1 MSTEAE
7 LKTLLA
13 QVMNRLETVT
23 ARLEKLEGNTT
34 NSTKSSTSNSTCECG
49 DVPKA
54 VQAFKELIEEY
65 LKPQVEAAQGF
76 DEILGKCMNDFLN
89 VAEQVSG
96 LIEVAAKSQKPTQEE
111 FQKMIQPISE
121 KMMAVGE
128 YKDKNFKSPY
138 INYLSA
144 IGEAVP
150 VFGWICVEK
159 TPAPY
164 VADLIPGSEFYTNK
178 VLVATKGKEQNKYDW
193 ALNFI
198 KFLKEMVVYIK
209 QYHTTGLTWN
219 PKGGVASAQAAPV
232 APKVE
237 TPKEEPKPVVKQQ
250 QPNPAGLFAEL
261 NKGTAISGGLKH
273 VTADMKTKNMKPEDK
288 VPLEPKKVTT
298 NTPKPATAKSVVQK
312 PPKIEKNLN
321 KWDISY
327 HNGNKN
333 IEIDGTFQDSI
344 YIFKCENSAVKVNG
358 KINCISVDGCK
369 KLTLICD
376 TIVSYVE
383 VINCNSIDIRVIEL
397 TPTVNIDKSQSV
409 NVHLSEK
416 ALDGNTTVNTS
427 KCDAVNISFPN
438 PEDKEDEVEYPIPEQ
453 IYTIVKE
460 NKLYPQI
467 YFHDKSSYYFP
478 K

>member
-1 MSTEAE
+1 
-7 LKTLLA
+7 
-13 QVMNRLETVT
+13 
-23 ARLEKLEGNTT
+23 
-34 NSTKSSTSNSTCECG
+34 
-49 DVPKA
+49 
-54 VQAFKELIEEY
+54 
-65 LKPQVEAAQGF
+65 
-76 DEILGKCMNDFLN
+76 
-89 VAEQVSG
+89 
-96 LIEVAAKSQKPTQEE
+96 
-111 FQKMIQPISE
+111 
-121 KMMAVGE
+121 
-128 YKDKNFKSPY
+128 
-138 INYLSA
+138 
-144 IGEAVP
+144 
-150 VFGWICVEK
+150 
-159 TPAPY
+159 
-164 VADLIPGSEFYTNK
+164 
-178 VLVATKGKEQNKYDW
+178 
-193 ALNFI
+193 
-198 KFLKEMVVYIK
+198 
-209 QYHTTGLTWN
+209 
-219 PKGGVASAQAAPV
+219 
-232 APKVE
+232 
-237 TPKEEPKPVVKQQ
+237 
-250 QPNPAGLFAEL
+250 
-261 NKGTAISGGLKH
+261 
-273 VTADMKTKNMKPEDK
+273 
-288 VPLEPKKVTT
+288 
-298 NTPKPATAKSVVQK
+298 
-312 PPKIEKNLN
+312 KNLN